1 MLSLTLYTDIK
12 DMVKGLLNCDFKGNT
27 INSTKFICICFLLK
41 QFCACMLLFYSPV
54 VTQGYK
60 HREEALRHFSLKL
73 NRKMEVSVFNVHS
86 IYHIYVYPNS
96 ICMQAGNT

>member
-73 NRKMEVSVFNVHS
+73 NRKMEGAAKP
-86 IYHIYVYPNS
+86 IYIIHRFLAKLLKLIRWQTF
-96 ICMQAGNT
+96 I